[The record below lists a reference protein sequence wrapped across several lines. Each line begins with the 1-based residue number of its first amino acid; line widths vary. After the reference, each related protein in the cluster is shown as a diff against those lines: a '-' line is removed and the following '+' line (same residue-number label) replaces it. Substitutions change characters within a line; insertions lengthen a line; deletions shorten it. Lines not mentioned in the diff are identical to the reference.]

1 MLQGRVMYKYEY
13 YRMRFMRN
21 NSAILKIPLRY
32 GKQGF
37 SLFFSYSY
45 QGPPKMYHIWI
56 ILAKYI

>member
-1 MLQGRVMYKYEY
+1 
-13 YRMRFMRN
+13 MRN